1 MAKFLLVWA
10 HLHWIFSMKRLT
22 LLWMGCKT
30 ILGWNLLLRPIIN
43 LHCVIVLLEEWRL
56 SPANNQVHEILIFK
70 SVTRQKNSCW
80 PILYQTENLLSFFV
94 IDTLILLSGWNS
106 VPCSVKRGIA
116 WKWHKRCGT
125 LWKSRWCQFGED
137 QPSHL
142 LWVYSR

>member
-30 ILGWNLLLRPIIN
+30 ILGWNVLLRPIIN

-56 SPANNQVHEILIFK
+56 SPANNQVHEIFIFK
-70 SVTRQKNSCW
+70 SVTRQK
-80 PILYQTENLLSFFV
+80 ILVDPFFTKLKIYYHSLLL
-94 IDTLILLSGWNS
+94 IHILLSGWNS

-116 WKWHKRCGT
+116 WKWNKRCGT